1 MASPAIFWYKNL
13 ILSSYLTR
21 NYTFQS
27 NIKNTISSH
36 YAMEQTLY
44 NRFFMS
50 ARNFSFIQKR
60 LPSFICF
67 ISRIMRTVSVFF
79 TNPLV
84 IITIIPITTDV
95 TVNIILIHLKN

>member
-21 NYTFQS
+21 NYTFQP

-36 YAMEQTLY
+36 YAMEKTLY

-50 ARNFSFIQKR
+50 ARNFSFIKKDC
-60 LPSFICF
+60 P
-67 ISRIMRTVSVFF
+67 
-79 TNPLV
+79 PLFA
-84 IITIIPITTDV
+84 
-95 TVNIILIHLKN
+95 L